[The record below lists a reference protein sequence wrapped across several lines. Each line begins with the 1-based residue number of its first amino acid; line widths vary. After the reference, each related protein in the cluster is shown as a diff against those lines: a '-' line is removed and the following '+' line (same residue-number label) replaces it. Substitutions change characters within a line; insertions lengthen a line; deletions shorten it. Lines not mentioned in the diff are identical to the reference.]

1 SAARSPTTSASSAT
15 SASKSPSSASPAPA
29 PNQAEH
35 TTRPP
40 DPGRHLHPAPLT
52 LHRVLPHAQLISI
65 FRVRR
70 LGVRVPPARHRF
82 PRSRVGPLSSRIVVH
97 SIWPDFGHRRTAP
110 PLRHRH

>member
-1 SAARSPTTSASSAT
+1 MPTSARTTTSASAASAARSPTTPASSAT
-15 SASKSPSSASPAPA
+15 SASKSPSSASPAPT

-70 LGVRVPPARHRF
+70 LGVRVPLGA
-82 PRSRVGPLSSRIVVH
+82 PRSAAFPIISELAERQDSQ
-97 SIWPDFGHRRTAP
+97 D
-110 PLRHRH
+110 